1 VSISR
6 KLLTFAASSAIAAAS
21 LAGST
26 PASAGPSGSPETLTV
41 LTSGVMHVTTT
52 TGKHLNLAL
61 RATRF
66 SHHPGGSNA
75 HGQGTLLI
83 ALRGNNGHEIHE
95 WNFDLSP
102 NSFTDVAGGDGTL
115 KTGGQI
121 APYGRLSL
129 IISPLSNATTQ
140 VCDSADHNVIHRVA
154 LKGTLMVRTHS
165 TGPNSWGAVAHR
177 GVEFTHGR
185 LSAGHGAD
193 VEEACAKIPCQA
205 GVSWTASHGN
215 LGLLGLDVAAK
226 GKKAV
231 GHIQGNRLTT
241 LPTPAHAFR
250 FDTVTVKAPA
260 PTLATS
266 GGTTTL
272 KATSAGGIA
281 TGSATLTSTGHSHF
295 NEDCATG
302 QTVGTEWNAHYAA
315 DSTPLTLH
323 EQIFGPMTIAKDK
336 NADFMKVHIT

>member
-6 KLLTFAASSAIAAAS
+6 KALAFAATGAIAAAS
-21 LAGST
+21 LAGSS

-41 LTSGVMHVTTT
+41 LTSGAMHVTTT
-52 TGKHLNLAL
+52 SGKHLILAL

-66 SHHPGGSNA
+66 SHNPGGSDA
-75 HGQGTLLI
+75 HRPSTLLI
-83 ALRGNNGHEIHE
+83 GLRGNNGHEIHE
-95 WNFDLSP
+95 WSFKLAA
-102 NSFTDVAGGDGTL
+102 NSFTDLAGGDGKL

-129 IISPLSNATTQ
+129 TISPLSNATTH
-140 VCDSADHNVIHRVA
+140 VCDSANHNVIHRVA
-154 LKGTLMVRTHS
+154 LKGTLTVLTHS
-165 TGPNSWGAVAHR
+165 TGPNRWGAVAHR
-177 GVEFTHGR
+177 SVEFTHGR
-185 LSAGHGAD
+185 LVAGHGSD

-215 LGLLGLDVAAK
+215 LDLNGVDVAAK

-231 GHIQGNRLTT
+231 GHIEGNRLTK
-241 LPTPAHAFR
+241 LSTPAHALR
-250 FDTVTVKAPA
+250 FDTVLVKAPA

-272 KATSAGGIA
+272 NATSAGGIA

-295 NEDCATG
+295 SQDCVTG
-302 QTVGTEWNAHYAA
+302 QTVGTEWNANYAA

-323 EQIFGPMTIAKDK
+323 EQIFGPMTIATDK
-336 NADFMKVHIT
+336 NAEFMKVHIT